1 MKKLSLLLLLTLTV
15 AACHRGNDDVVIND
29 GFYEYETN
37 EQVVVYPTQPSV
49 PAATRIGANLDRDI
63 VVETD
68 HHVIQMVGNP
78 GTQYKY
84 YVWTGDQNTDS
95 DPDVIVDRGTVM
107 VRTDE

>member
-1 MKKLSLLLLLTLTV
+1 MKKLSLLLLIALTV
-15 AACHRGNDDVVIND
+15 AACHRGNDDIVVND
-29 GFYEYETN
+29 GFYEYDTTQ
-37 EQVVVYPTQPSV
+37 QVVVYPTQLAV

-68 HHVIQMVGNP
+68 KHVIQMVGNP

-84 YVWTGDQNTDS
+84 YVWTGDQDTNAE
-95 DPDVIVDRGTVM
+95 PDVIVDRGTVM